1 LGGHRLLEFDGRHN
15 AEDFLTQRCDQ
26 RSVNGP
32 IWHNLVA
39 VLSLPRPL
47 LSRIEPLF
55 SEVLDPWGKG
65 KAQQMQN
72 PKRVLHLLGVSVES
86 MSLLPTTLDGS
97 QPLQDVLLT

>member
-1 LGGHRLLEFDGRHN
+1 MGGPRFLEFDDRDN
-15 AEDFLTQRCDQ
+15 AEDSLTQRGDQ

-55 SEVLDPWGKG
+55 SEVLDPWSKG

-72 PKRVLHLLGVSVES
+72 PQRVLL
-86 MSLLPTTLDGS
+86 
-97 QPLQDVLLT
+97 